1 MYSDSS
7 NPTSGY
13 EPQRTERKDPK
24 RYLQAHVHSSVIGN
38 SQNMEETQM
47 TISKRMD
54 KPNKMSTQKE
64 RLFSLKRK
72 FWYMPQHGWTIEGL
86 MLSKINQK
94 QKDKYWKD
102 STSIGDLQYSSS
114 RGQKVD

>member
-13 EPQRTERKDPK
+13 ESQRTKRKDPK

-38 SQNMEETQM
+38 IQNMEATQM

-54 KPNKMSTQKE
+54 KPNEMSTQKE

-72 FWYMPQHGWTIEGL
+72 F
-86 MLSKINQK
+86 
-94 QKDKYWKD
+94 
-102 STSIGDLQYSSS
+102 
-114 RGQKVD
+114 